1 MYWVTATESPSLSSH
16 EFILS
21 VCELDSAS
29 YPRRI
34 VVSSEDSI
42 GSLISFFASKEGG
55 FEDEMDLILRRDIPY
70 PLCPSMKLGTLLV
83 EHRMLFV
90 VRRPGPPSSALPLR
104 YLRTEM
110 DEKGA
115 ECNGFDFSFIRE
127 CDTPSVDR
135 WLSLLPSVQWIRVDT
150 TLPWTLEVLLSI
162 GEQIRTFSSLRHIE
176 WRGDHPCQEGF
187 AYIRYHLAMD
197 QYRKQEPCEEL
208 FHHLS

>member
-1 MYWVTATESPSLSSH
+1 M
-16 EFILS
+16 
-21 VCELDSAS
+21 
-29 YPRRI
+29 

-42 GSLISFFASKEGG
+42 GSLISFFVSEEGG
-55 FEDEMDLILRRDIPY
+55 FEDEVDLILRRDIPY
-70 PLCPSMKLGTLLV
+70 PLCSSMKLGTLLV

-90 VRRPGPPSSALPLR
+90 VRRPVLSAALPRR

-115 ECNGFDFSFIRE
+115 ECKGFDFSFIRE
-127 CDTPSVDR
+127 CDTPFVDR

-150 TLPWTLEVLLSI
+150 DLPWTLDVLLSI
-162 GEQIRTFSSLRHIE
+162 GEQIRTFSSLRRIE
-176 WRGDHPCQEGF
+176 WRGEHSCQEGF

-197 QYRKQEPCEEL
+197 QYRTQAPCEEL